1 LQRHL
6 VVRVAQAGDAMSKR
20 KRFKLTLAEVG
31 YLAEVDR
38 YIRQYDVRGYAL
50 KQAFSDVHDGGLY
63 LTEIKHLVQIRL
75 LRMVKYD
82 EHDYLP
88 DESIYLIGQTST
100 VDLTDKA
107 VLLFWPG
114 RVNAKVVP
122 ISQPKRRQP
131 RESPAFKEAKML
143 SWLNGESDVPER

>member
-1 LQRHL
+1 MHRK
-6 VVRVAQAGDAMSKR
+6 KR
-20 KRFKLTLAEVG
+20 IKLTLAEFR
-31 YLAEVDR
+31 YLAEVDA
-38 YIRQYDVRGYAL
+38 YIRRYDVRGYQL

-63 LTEIKHLVQIRL
+63 LSEVRRLVRMRL

-88 DESIYLIGQTST
+88 DETIYLIGQTST

-107 VLLFWPG
+107 VLLFWPE

-143 SWLNGESDVPER
+143 SWLNGESDVPERSSKAV

>member
-1 LQRHL
+1 
-6 VVRVAQAGDAMSKR
+6 MSKR

-107 VLLFWPG
+107 VILFWPDRLNEKVIPITRRKQRTR
-114 RVNAKVVP
+114 RVTPAEK
-122 ISQPKRRQP
+122 
-131 RESPAFKEAKML
+131 ESKLL
-143 SWLNGESDVPER
+143 SWLNGKADEHS